1 MDSVTITFPD
11 HSTKI
16 FTVGASSLEIAN
28 EVGTRLAQESIAVKV
43 NSELQ
48 DITSIITEDSMIE
61 FVTID
66 SEDCHE
72 ILLHS
77 TAHLMAQAVKELFPK
92 TKVTIGPAIE
102 NRFYYDFDV
111 EVPFRTA

>member
-1 MDSVTITFPD
+1 MDSVTITLPD

-16 FTVGASSLEIAN
+16 FSVGVSSLEIAN
-28 EVGTRLAQESIAVKV
+28 EVGSRLAQESIAVKV

-66 SEDCHE
+66 SGDGHE

-77 TAHLMAQAVKELFPK
+77 TAHLMAQAVKE
-92 TKVTIGPAIE
+92 
-102 NRFYYDFDV
+102 
-111 EVPFRTA
+111 